1 MGRCPNLASE
11 YNNPRRRGVIYVAL
25 LFFAFLVLLPL
36 YVLVVIAFGDP
47 KQTLDTIYPALIP
60 SKFTLVNFVN
70 AFRGYG
76 SILIAAFYKSLE
88 TAFIVGALAI
98 LLGFH
103 ASFGLSKL
111 PYKISG
117 LIIGVLFF
125 STMIP
130 SISIAVPISVDFLRV
145 GFLNETALGLALAQE
160 LTVLPLTVFLIMGAF
175 QTIPKQ
181 LEQQARVDGA
191 TFTGTLYGILFPLAI
206 PGIIS
211 AFLLSW
217 LMSWDEFTFAI
228 ILSPVHPTLPIL
240 IYVYG
245 TGRGNI
251 LTGAAFSLLV
261 TIPVI
266 ILTIILSRFIKGN
279 YMTAGITG

>member
-1 MGRCPNLASE
+1 M
-11 YNNPRRRGVIYVAL
+11 
-25 LFFAFLVLLPL
+25 LLPL
-36 YVLVVIAFGDP
+36 YVLIVIAFGDP
-47 KQTLDTIYPALIP
+47 RQTIDTIYPALIP
-60 SKFTLVNFVN
+60 TKFTLANFVN
-70 AFRGYG
+70 AFSGYG
-76 SILIAAFYKSLE
+76 SILIAAFYKSLV
-88 TAFIVGALAI
+88 TAFIVAILAI
-98 LLGFH
+98 VLGFH

-111 PYKISG
+111 PFKISG
-117 LIIGVLFF
+117 IIIGILFF

-130 SISIAVPISVDFLRV
+130 SLTIAVPISVDFLRV
-145 GFLNETALGLALAQE
+145 GFLNESAFGLALAQE
-160 LTVLPLTVFLIMGAF
+160 LTVLPLTVFLILGAF
-175 QTIPKQ
+175 QSIPKQ

-191 TFTGTLYGILFPLAI
+191 TFTGALYKVLFPLAL
-206 PGIIS
+206 PGMIS

-240 IYVYG
+240 IYIYG

-266 ILTIILSRFIKGN
+266 ILTIILSRFIKGS

>member
-1 MGRCPNLASE
+1 MTSE
-11 YNNPRRRGVIYVAL
+11 YNNPRGKYIVYAGL
-25 LFFAFLVLLPL
+25 LFFTFLVLLPL
-36 YVLVVIAFGDP
+36 YVLIVIAFGDP

-60 SKFTLVNFVN
+60 SKFTLVNFLN

-88 TAFIVGALAI
+88 TAFIVAILAI
-98 LLGFH
+98 VLGFH

-111 PYKISG
+111 PYKVSG
-117 LIIGVLFF
+117 LVIGVLFF

-130 SISIAVPISVDFLRV
+130 SISIAVPISVEFLRI
-145 GFLNETALGLALAQE
+145 GFLNETAFGLALAQE

-175 QTIPKQ
+175 QAIPKQ

-191 TFTGTLYGILFPLAI
+191 SFTGALYGVLFPLAV
-206 PGIIS
+206 PGMIS

-240 IYVYG
+240 IYIYG

-266 ILTIILSRFIKGN
+266 ILTIILSRFIKGS